1 MRAAADLGAPTVL
14 LAGGVAA
21 FSRLGE
27 GFAAA
32 SRGAGVR
39 FIVPSPRLCTD
50 NGAMVAASG
59 SNMLAA
65 GRVHDLAMEV
75 DPSLP
80 LA

>member
-1 MRAAADLGAPTVL
+1 
-14 LAGGVAA
+14 
-21 FSRLGE
+21 
-27 GFAAA
+27 
-32 SRGAGVR
+32 
-39 FIVPSPRLCTD
+39 
-50 NGAMVAASG
+50 MVAASG